1 METLMTYIPL
11 ANFLLVFLIIPAVRL
26 LNASQVTIKNQQTEI
41 EELKKIVSQQGEEL
55 KLLRLLVMKHLPPE
69 DIKQYIVEMNK

>member
-11 ANFLLVFLIIPAVRL
+11 ANFLLVFLIIPTVKL
-26 LNASQVTIKNQQTEI
+26 LNASQAAIRNQQKEI

-69 DIKQYIVEMNK
+69 DIKQYMMEITK